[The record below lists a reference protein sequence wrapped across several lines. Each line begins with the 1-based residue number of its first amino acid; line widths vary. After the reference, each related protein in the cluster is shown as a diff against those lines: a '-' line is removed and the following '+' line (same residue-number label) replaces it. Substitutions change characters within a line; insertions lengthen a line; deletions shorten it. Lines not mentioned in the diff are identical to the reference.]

1 MYTGMLLIL
10 PVTPCAGVVRSDHF
24 THKEM
29 DAQRR
34 QITRME
40 VQQLR
45 AWALLPNCLA
55 LASYVSSPGQRRG
68 AIWGWGARHSATQH
82 SQFPTSLKPLA
93 PLRPPSYR
101 SLDPMPTQ
109 SLSVMVRSLGLPSSL
124 GVCRQPRHSIASSLG
139 HRLLLYHGTCYK
151 EEIHSYRQ
159 ANFWTQSAGSGS
171 LSEKGTSEVISKER
185 VINNEGKGGSQ
196 DPRIASAKALR

>member
-1 MYTGMLLIL
+1 MLLIL
-10 PVTPCAGVVRSDHF
+10 PVTPCAGVVRPDHF
-24 THKEM
+24 AHKEM
-29 DAQRR
+29 DARRR
-34 QITRME
+34 QITRRK

-45 AWALLPNCLA
+45 AWTLLPNCLA

-68 AIWGWGARHSATQH
+68 AVWGWGAKTLCTQH

-101 SLDPMPTQ
+101 SSDPMPTQ
-109 SLSVMVRSLGLPSSL
+109 SLPVMVRSLGLPSSL
-124 GVCRQPRHSIASSLG
+124 GVCRQLCHSIASSLG
-139 HRLLLYHGTCYK
+139 PRLLLYHGTCYK
-151 EEIHSYRQ
+151 EEIHSYRL
-159 ANFWTQSAGSGS
+159 ANFWAESAGSGS

-185 VINNEGKGGSQ
+185 VINEGKGGSQ